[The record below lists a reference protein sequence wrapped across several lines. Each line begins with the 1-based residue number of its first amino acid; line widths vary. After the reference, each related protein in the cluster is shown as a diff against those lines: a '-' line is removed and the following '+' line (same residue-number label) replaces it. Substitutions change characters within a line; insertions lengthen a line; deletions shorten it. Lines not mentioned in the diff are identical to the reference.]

1 MPGGGSVAAV
11 VTAFAAALVGM
22 TARLSREIWPEAG
35 GAAAQAEA
43 LRARVAPL
51 AEADA
56 RAYSDV
62 LTMLDD
68 ASTGTPGLRDVALGN
83 AFSRAAD
90 LPLHIAEIATD
101 VAELSAYTA
110 KRCDLKV
117 RPDATAAALLAEAAA
132 RICADLVAVNLTAGS
147 DDERLGRARESAEAA
162 ERAVR
167 LAFASPE

>member
-22 TARLSREIWPEAG
+22 TARLSREIWPDAG
-35 GAAAQAEA
+35 GVAAQAEA

-51 AEADA
+51 ADA
-56 RAYSDV
+56 G
-62 LTMLDD
+62 
-68 ASTGTPGLRDVALGN
+68 TGTPGLRDVALGN

-110 KRCDLKV
+110 KRCDL
-117 RPDATAAALLAEAAA
+117 
-132 RICADLVAVNLTAGS
+132 
-147 DDERLGRARESAEAA
+147 
-162 ERAVR
+162 
-167 LAFASPE
+167 